1 MFKILKKIEKKYII
15 SLFFLIVIGAI
26 SEPLIAYSYILLGSK
41 IEAIDNLDFGFLYI
55 FITILF
61 ALIIAG
67 INYLFVDLIMN
78 DIVTNIRK
86 KIFLS
91 ILNKKSSEI
100 LKT

>member
-55 FITILF
+55 L
-61 ALIIAG
+61 
-67 INYLFVDLIMN
+67 
-78 DIVTNIRK
+78 
-86 KIFLS
+86 
-91 ILNKKSSEI
+91 
-100 LKT
+100 